1 MNKLIAPFFI
11 ILLTSCAPKQEEVP
25 QVQPISSHS
34 EPTTMASAKTTPTTY
49 FKHEYLSE
57 WDLVENKG
65 NTIRVEF
72 TIGTETCF
80 DARYEIEENEQTVEL
95 AVIAGVKPNA
105 PEFCTREARTG
116 SLSISLKQPLGK
128 RKLIPMDKSKVKL
141 H

>member
-1 MNKLIAPFFI
+1 MNKTITPFLI
-11 ILLTSCAPKQEEVP
+11 ILLASCTPVQESATP
-25 QVQPISSHS
+25 SSPNKPIAM
-34 EPTTMASAKTTPTTY
+34 TTNNESKSTQH

-57 WDLVENKG
+57 WKLVEAKG

-72 TIGTETCF
+72 MIGTETCY

-116 SLSISLKQPLGK
+116 TFTILLKKPLEQ
-128 RKLIPMDKSKVKL
+128 RKLIPMDKSKVTL
-141 H
+141 Y